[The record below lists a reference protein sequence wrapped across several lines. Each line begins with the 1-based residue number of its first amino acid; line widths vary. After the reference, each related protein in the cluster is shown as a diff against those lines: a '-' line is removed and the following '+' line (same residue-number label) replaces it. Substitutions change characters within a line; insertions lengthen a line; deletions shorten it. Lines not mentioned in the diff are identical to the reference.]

1 MRFEVKAVGAG
12 GRVLRLVLDALDA
25 EDAAAQ
31 VTSHGNRILTV
42 SPARWWQ
49 ALHPMRRQA
58 RLPLALFCQEL
69 LALLESGLALVEAID
84 TLAEKEARPGARRV
98 LERVGERL
106 REGHTLSAS
115 LERSGEGFS
124 PLFVATVRASEVSG
138 ALPQALARY
147 VRYQDQVD
155 AVRRQVG
162 SALVYP
168 AVLAAVGA
176 LVTVFLLVYVVP
188 RFSQVY
194 ADTGAELPFSSR
206 MLVAWGRLLAEH
218 ALLSGATGV
227 AAIASG
233 VWAIRQ
239 PAARRWLLGR
249 LWQVP
254 ALGERLRLFYLAR
267 LYRSLGML
275 LRGGMPVSNALALAG
290 GVLEPG
296 LRVRLDLAAKRI
308 REGLPVSRALQ
319 EHGLTT
325 PVAQRM
331 LLVGER
337 SGAMGDMME
346 RIATFYED
354 DMARWVDRF
363 TRLFEPVLMV
373 AIGGVIG
380 CIVVLMYMPIFDL
393 AGSLG

>member
-1 MRFEVKAVGAG
+1 MRFEVKAVGPG
-12 GRVLRLVLDALDA
+12 GRILRLVVDALDA
-25 EDAAAQ
+25 EDATAQ
-31 VTSHGNRILTV
+31 VTASGNRILTV
-42 SPARWWQ
+42 APARAWQ
-49 ALHPMRRQA
+49 AWRPMGRRA

-84 TLAEKEARPGARRV
+84 TLAEKEARPEARRV
-98 LERVGERL
+98 LERVAGRL

-115 LERSGEGFS
+115 LERSGESFP

-155 AVRRQVG
+155 AVRRHVA
-162 SALVYP
+162 SAMVYP

-194 ADTGAELPFSSR
+194 ADTGAELPLTSR
-206 MLVAWGRLLAEH
+206 VLVAWGRLLADH
-218 ALLSGATGV
+218 ALLS
-227 AAIASG
+227 AAIGMGALAAGAWG
-233 VWAIRQ
+233 VRQ
-239 PAARRWLLGR
+239 PGARRWLLAR
-249 LWQVP
+249 VWQVP

-275 LRGGMPVSNALALAG
+275 LRGGMPVASALALAG

-296 LRVRLDLAAKRI
+296 LRAQLDQAAKRI
-308 REGLPVSRALQ
+308 REGHPVSRALQ
-319 EHGLTT
+319 DHGLTT

-346 RIATFYED
+346 RIASFYED

>member
-1 MRFEVKAVGAG
+1 MRFEVKAVGPG
-12 GRVLRLVLDALDA
+12 GRILRLVLDALDP

-31 VTSHGNRILTV
+31 VAARGNRVLTV
-42 SPARWWQ
+42 AAARWWQ
-49 ALHPMRRQA
+49 DWRGARRRA
-58 RLPLALFCQEL
+58 RLQLGLFCQEL
-69 LALLESGLALVEAID
+69 LALLESGLALAEAID
-84 TLAEKEARPGARRV
+84 TLVEKEARPETRRV
-98 LERVGERL
+98 LERVALRL

-115 LERSGEGFS
+115 LERSGDDFP
-124 PLFVATVRASEVSG
+124 PLFVASIRASEITG

-147 VRYQDQVD
+147 VRYQEQVD
-155 AVRRQVG
+155 TVRRQVA

-168 AVLAAVGA
+168 AVLGAVGA

-194 ADTGAELPFSSR
+194 ADAGTELPFTSR

-218 ALLSGATGV
+218 ALLAAVSGIVVIGAGIWGV
-227 AAIASG
+227 
-233 VWAIRQ
+233 RQ
-239 PAARRWLLGR
+239 PGLRRWMMAR
-249 LWQVP
+249 AWSVP
-254 ALGERLRLFYLAR
+254 AVGARLRMFYLAR

-275 LRGGMPVSNALALAG
+275 LRGGMPVASALALAG
-290 GVLEPG
+290 GVLDPV
-296 LRVRLDLAAKRI
+296 LRARLDQAAKRI
-308 REGLPVSRALQ
+308 REGYPVSRAMH
-319 EHGLTT
+319 EYGLAT

-346 RIATFYED
+346 RIAGFHED
-354 DMARWVDRF
+354 DMARQVDRF
-363 TRLFEPVLMV
+363 TRLFEPLLMV